1 MEQVY
6 KCYNCGKE
14 FCENEWVLNE
24 NSELVY
30 ECPRCHSVWYKEDTD
45 VEIQEEVTDVD

>member
-14 FCENEWVLNE
+14 FCEDEWVPNE
-24 NSELVY
+24 NGELVY

-45 VEIQEEVTDVD
+45 VEIQEEVTNVD